1 MTFSLLAL
9 YTTLAAVFARAVLVK
24 LQALPPSCA
33 RCGLPRERRELGE
46 KICGCRH
53 SQPD

>member
-1 MTFSLLAL
+1 MTLTLLAL

-24 LQALPPSCA
+24 LQGLPPSCA

-46 KICGCRH
+46 RICGCSH
-53 SQPD
+53 